1 MKKLWKSGVALVLV
15 CALMFTQFNTVNVFA
30 NTSVQA
36 EESETKEQITVSV
49 TVVGDSVH
57 GTEAH
62 TRFEN
67 WLVNYKVTVDEGA
80 TADDAFK
87 KALESNGYSYEKIV
101 GMD

>member
-1 MKKLWKSGVALVLV
+1 
-15 CALMFTQFNTVNVFA
+15 MFAQFNTVNVFA

-67 WLVNYKVTVDEGA
+67 WLVNYKVTVDKGQLLMMLLR
-80 TADDAFK
+80 K
-87 KALESNGYSYEKIV
+87 HWKAMDIVMKKIV

>member
-49 TVVGDSVH
+49 LTMHFDNIDKNITLALSNELGLLFKTTGADS
-57 GTEAH
+57 E
-62 TRFEN
+62 
-67 WLVNYKVTVDEGA
+67 
-80 TADDAFK
+80 K
-87 KALESNGYSYEKIV
+87 KMLKLSNLEFQVRKASHA
-101 GMD
+101 

>member
-67 WLVNYKVTVDEGA
+67 WLVNYKVTVDEGQLLMMLLRKHWKA
-80 TADDAFK
+80 MDIVMK
-87 KALESNGYSYEKIV
+87 K
-101 GMD
+101 